1 MDNPFPCTY
10 IACLTEKGALVAIVI
25 KYWAQVMMVP
35 CEFTTGKGFYFL
47 ILCKLK
53 MQWLL
58 ELSER
63 PYQTQLLFGM
73 LR

>member
-1 MDNPFPCTY
+1 M
-10 IACLTEKGALVAIVI
+10 LVAIVI

-35 CEFTTGKGFYFL
+35 GEVTTGKGFYFL

-53 MQWLL
+53 IQWLL